1 MVRRHRPVHT
11 RALLRLGVAAATVVG
26 LSGCT
31 PVLGDDLTVT
41 ALMADSAGLFVGNDV
56 GVLGVPVGEVTSIE
70 PEGTHVRVTMS
81 IDRDQPVPADV
92 GAVVVAR
99 SVATDRYVELT
110 PVFHAGPRLVDGAV
124 IPEPRTRTP
133 VDFDEVLE
141 AVNTFT
147 SGIAGSRETRGAIA
161 NILAEGSEAVDG
173 KGALLNRAITSLG
186 GAVNSLTGQREDI
199 TGTVRSLDTLTSTI
213 ATNQQLVGDFVTQ
226 VSRASRLLADERTNF
241 RNALRSLSR
250 AVALVADFARQ
261 NRQQLVTSLDQST
274 DLVRSMLTRRDDLSE
289 ILRVMPVTLQNL
301 RGVLHH
307 GRLRVRVDPLVLT
320 PLPTLLD
327 PVCNATPKDLCSLF
341 GPSLLNLQ
349 NLIGLLTGGGRG

>member
-1 MVRRHRPVHT
+1 MNRPRRSAA
-11 RALLRLGVAAATVVG
+11 RALARLVLAGAAVTS

-31 PVLGDDLTVT
+31 PVVGGDLTVT

-70 PEGTHVRVTMS
+70 PEGSHVRVTMS
-81 IDRDQPVPADV
+81 VDADQPLPADV

-110 PVFHAGPRLVDGAV
+110 PVYHEGPRLADGAV
-124 IPEPRTRTP
+124 IPEPQTRTP

-141 AVNTFT
+141 ALDEFT

-161 NILAEGSEAVDG
+161 RILEEGSSAVDG
-173 KGALLNRAITSLG
+173 KGTLLNEAITSLG
-186 GAVNSLTGQREDI
+186 GAVDSISGQREDLA
-199 TGTVRSLDTLTSTI
+199 GTVTSLDGLTAAI
-213 ATNQQLVGDFVTQ
+213 AANQELARDFVTQ
-226 VSRASRLLADERTNF
+226 VSRASRLLADERANF
-241 RNALRSLSR
+241 RSALRSLGR
-250 AVALVADFARQ
+250 AVELVADFAHR
-261 NRQQLVTSLDQST
+261 NRQQLVRSLDQST
-274 DLVRSMLTRRDDLSE
+274 ALMKSLLTRRADLEE

-301 RGVLHH
+301 QRTLHH
-307 GRLRVRVDPLVLT
+307 GRIRVRVDPLVLT
-320 PLPTLLD
+320 PLPGLLA
-327 PVCNATPKDLCSLF
+327 PVCDTAPKDYCSTI